1 MTRRMTGLSGRSTPW
16 INPFSREREDGGG
29 GGKDEDDDDVGEDI
43 ETDDDDEDDD
53 EDEDDEPKPFV
64 KDDGTPFTKKD
75 FDALQDALKKARRD
89 ARAAKRTK
97 PAAKDSDDKVAAEGK
112 KWQAVVIRSS
122 AKLALKEAGLQG
134 TPDKLLKLIDTDDI
148 EVDEDGEVDGLT
160 EQIDEL
166 KKDFP
171 ELFAK
176 KRRGIDGADK
186 DRQRGNEKLSPSEIQ
201 ARQMRGEL

>member
-1 MTRRMTGLSGRSTPW
+1 VSAKTAEAARTRTTTTSAKTSRPMTTT
-16 INPFSREREDGGG
+16 
-29 GGKDEDDDDVGEDI
+29 
-43 ETDDDDEDDD
+43 
-53 EDEDDEPKPFV
+53 
-64 KDDGTPFTKKD
+64 
-75 FDALQDALKKARRD
+75 
-89 ARAAKRTK
+89 RTK
-97 PAAKDSDDKVAAEGK
+97 TTRKRKAS
-112 KWQAVVIRSS
+112 RSRS
-122 AKLALKEAGLQG
+122 WAKLALKEAGLQG

-186 DRQRGNEKLSPSEIQ
+186 DRQRSNEKLSPSEIQ